1 MNLREFYGNHLL
13 NFAGADANATTREG
27 NTALIYAAY
36 NGGRT
41 LITSLLAHVKD
52 PHRRNSLGLNAK
64 DVAEQHGHLEAAAL
78 LRLAQE
84 SGAEDGGGKGG
95 GQ

>member
-1 MNLREFYGNHLL
+1 M
-13 NFAGADANATTREG
+13 TSREG

-36 NGGRT
+36 SGSRT
-41 LITSLLAHVKD
+41 LITSLLAHVTD

-64 DVAEQHGHLEAAAL
+64 DVAEQQGHHEAAAL

-84 SGAEDGGGKGG
+84 SGAAEDGGGEGG
-95 GQ
+95 GQRPGGVQEEAVDEVV